1 MKIVKSFV
9 LNIISIAILSQLSLS
24 SLAQT
29 DSVSH
34 VHDIALGKNGNSYNH
49 KEKALMF
56 SIGSANV
63 LDTYLTAEQYKG
75 TELRI
80 ISEYR
85 KPIPNKKLSH
95 MISHHGCFTTL
106 DNRVGT
112 GNEIGGMYKFQYVL
126 YYRFSLAQN
135 LSLQVGGGINA
146 QLGALYNTRNSN
158 NPVQMDISLH
168 LSPSANISYRNF
180 IGNREYMVRYELSS
194 PLCGL
199 MFSPNYGQSYYEIF
213 SKGNYDHNIVP
224 TTIFSTP
231 SLCHSLTFDWQIAK
245 SKPNS
250 KIRIGYLGDIQQS
263 EVNKIKR
270 HHYAHMFLIGWVK
283 NI

>member
-1 MKIVKSFV
+1 
-9 LNIISIAILSQLSLS
+9 
-24 SLAQT
+24 
-29 DSVSH
+29 
-34 VHDIALGKNGNSYNH
+34 
-49 KEKALMF
+49 MF
-56 SIGSANV
+56 SLGSANV

-126 YYRFSLAQN
+126 YYRFSLSQN

-199 MFSPNYGQSYYEIF
+199 MFSPNYGQSYYEFF

-263 EVNKIKR
+263 EINKIKR